1 MGKILTKYQLGE
13 YQQRGFRGF
22 RAVDDFTFKVNWRS
36 GFERTSKYQ
45 THTMHFR
52 LRCAILFLLIL
63 GHTFAAD
70 VFVNTLE
77 NGKRWAVGND
87 MVSRT
92 VSFSSADG
100 LRTESL
106 KHLVTGTHF
115 TTQSAGNVEFS
126 FEASGRHVDG
136 HSKWTL
142 TGANTVALVSGKAL
156 RVQLRDERDGLEVA
170 VFYAAYDDEPAVR
183 QWLQIKNTG
192 RIPITL
198 SRLAFVRMDA
208 SPGNPADV
216 HVMSGYG
223 AVPHESF
230 MTGRVSDAAIFLC
243 NSRTH
248 EGVTVVNEAPGY
260 LKRTEIADSWHA
272 GLSLMYDTDLFPFE
286 RSVASGET
294 FETAKGSLVFFKDG
308 AGLSDSH
315 WAVPG
320 YLSRIVMRRGA
331 GYRPLWLYNTWE
343 PFLRNINS
351 ETVRQ
356 LVPIASRMGMD
367 VFTIDD
373 GWQAVYGSNEDNRR
387 AFPEGIEG
395 VRKLLEH
402 EHMGLGLWVPLAAVG
417 TQTAAY
423 HEHPEWTCQDTN
435 HHPKTTNTEAGPQA
449 VMCLGSPY
457 RDLALQRLND
467 LIEHYRPRYIKVD
480 LTTVFNAYGEQPGCH
495 APGHYHRTW
504 AESLDR
510 IYEGLEYIGRGLHEQ
525 HPEVIVDYTFELW
538 GEKHLIDA
546 ALLQC
551 ADVDWLS
558 NVSDAT
564 PTDAG
569 TTQGR
574 MLLYQRAL
582 SIPSETMLIGNLRAA
597 TRPVEE
603 RFGVA
608 IGSGPVL
615 LGDLRDLTAADQHW
629 WGEQVRWFRQLRERA
644 RLSDS
649 FFPLGTWQQPGTGP
663 WDGFARLS
671 RTSDGIVVLFRNVD
685 HVQQATVRVIAPP
698 NARYEVRSVL
708 DGRALGMVTA
718 QELYSGWTTPFDAK
732 HAVTVLQLNRR

>member
-1 MGKILTKYQLGE
+1 MGKIVTKHQLGE
-13 YQQRGFRGF
+13 YQQQGFLVSLP
-22 RAVDDFTFKVNWRS
+22 ARS
-36 GFERTSKYQ
+36 PSKRTIKYQ
-45 THTMHFR
+45 LHMMHLR
-52 LRCAILFLLIL
+52 LRCAALFVFTV
-63 GHTFAAD
+63 GHTFAAEA
-70 VFVNTLE
+70 FVHTFE
-77 NGKRWAVGND
+77 NGKRWVVGND

-92 VSFSSADG
+92 VSFSADG

-106 KHLVTGTHF
+106 KHLVTDTDFATH
-115 TTQSAGNVEFS
+115 SASNLEFS
-126 FEASGRHVDG
+126 FDASGRHFEG
-136 HSKWTL
+136 RSKWIL
-142 TGANTVALVSGKAL
+142 TEANTVALARGKAL
-156 RVQLRDERDGLEVA
+156 RVQLRDGQDRLQVS
-170 VFYAAYDDEPAVR
+170 VFYAAYDDEPALR

-192 RIPITL
+192 GTPITL

-208 SPGNPADV
+208 SPGNPADL

-230 MTGRVSDAAIFLC
+230 MTGRVSDAAIFLRD
-243 NSRTH
+243 SRTH
-248 EGVTVVNEAPGY
+248 EGFTVVNEAPGY
-260 LKRTEIADSWHA
+260 LKRTEIADGWHT

-286 RSVASGET
+286 RTVAPGET

-320 YLSRIVMRRGA
+320 YLSRIVMRRGTA
-331 GYRPLWLYNTWE
+331 YRPLWLYNTWE
-343 PFLRNINS
+343 PFFRNINS
-351 ETVRQ
+351 ETVKQ
-356 LVPIASRMGMD
+356 LAPIASRMGLD

-373 GWQAVYGSNEDNRR
+373 GWQSEYGSNEDNRT
-387 AFPEGIEG
+387 AFPEGVDG
-395 VRKLLEH
+395 VRKLLDR

-423 HEHPEWTCQDTN
+423 HEHPEWACQDAN
-435 HHPKTTNTEAGPQA
+435 HQPKITNTAAGPQA

-467 LIEHYRPRYIKVD
+467 LIERYRPRYIKVD
-480 LTTVFNAYGEQPGCH
+480 LTTVFNTYGEQPGCH
-495 APGHYHRTW
+495 AAGHYHPTW

-510 IYEGLEYIGRGLHEQ
+510 IYEGLEYIGHRLHE
-525 HPEVIVDYTFELW
+525 HYPELIVDYTFELW

-558 NVSDAT
+558 NVSDAKL
-564 PTDAG
+564 TDAG
-569 TTQGR
+569 TTQAR

-582 SIPSETMLIGNLRAA
+582 SIPSETMLIGNLRG
-597 TRPVEE
+597 TTPPIEQ

-615 LGDLRDLTAADQHW
+615 LGDLRKLSTADQQW

-644 RLSDS
+644 PLSDS

-671 RTSDGIVVLFRNVD
+671 RTSDGIIVLFRNIND
-685 HVQQATVRVIAPP
+685 AQQATFRVIAPP

-708 DGRALGMVTA
+708 DGRALGEITA
-718 QELYSGWTTPFDAK
+718 QLLNSGWTTPFDTN
-732 HAVTVLQLNRR
+732 HAITVLELRRR

>member
-1 MGKILTKYQLGE
+1 M
-13 YQQRGFRGF
+13 
-22 RAVDDFTFKVNWRS
+22 
-36 GFERTSKYQ
+36 
-45 THTMHFR
+45 MHLR
-52 LRCAILFLLIL
+52 LRCAVLFVFTV
-63 GHTFAAD
+63 GHTFAAEA
-70 VFVNTLE
+70 FVHTFE
-77 NGKRWAVGND
+77 NGNRWAVGND

-92 VSFSSADG
+92 VAFVRADG

-106 KHLVTGTHF
+106 KHLVTGTDFARH
-115 TTQSAGNVEFS
+115 SAGNLEFS
-126 FEASGRHVDG
+126 FDASGRHFDG

-142 TGANTVALVSGKAL
+142 TEANTVALARGKAL
-156 RVQLRDERDGLEVA
+156 RVQLRDEHDRLEVT
-170 VFYAAYDDEPAVR
+170 VFYAAYDDEPALR
-183 QWLQIKNTG
+183 EWLQIKNTG
-192 RIPITL
+192 ETPITL

-208 SPGNPADV
+208 SPGNPADL

-223 AVPHESF
+223 AIPHESF
-230 MTGRVSDAAIFLC
+230 MTGRVSDAAIFLRD
-243 NSRTH
+243 SRTH
-248 EGVTVVNEAPGY
+248 EGVAVVNEAPGY
-260 LKRTEIADSWHA
+260 LKRTEIADGWHT

-286 RSVASGET
+286 RNVAPGET

-320 YLSRIVMRRGA
+320 YLSRIVMRRGS

-351 ETVRQ
+351 ETVKQ
-356 LVPIASRMGMD
+356 LAPIASRMGLD

-373 GWQAVYGSNEDNRR
+373 GWQSGYGSNEDNRI
-387 AFPEGIEG
+387 AFPEGVDG
-395 VRKLLEH
+395 VRKLLDR

-417 TQTAAY
+417 TQTGAY
-423 HEHPEWTCQDTN
+423 HEHPEWACQDAN
-435 HHPKTTNTEAGPQA
+435 HQPKITNTAAGPQG

-457 RDLALQRLND
+457 RDLALQRLNN
-467 LIEHYRPRYIKVD
+467 LIERYRPRYIKVD

-510 IYEGLEYIGRGLHEQ
+510 IYEGLEYIGRRLHEDY
-525 HPEVIVDYTFELW
+525 PEVTVDYTFELW

-558 NVSDAT
+558 NVSDAK

-569 TTQGR
+569 TTQAR

-597 TRPVEE
+597 TPPIEE

-615 LGDLRDLTAADQHW
+615 LGDLRNLSAADQQW

-671 RTSDGIVVLFRNVD
+671 RTSDGIIVLFRNINSA
-685 HVQQATVRVIAPP
+685 QQATVRVIAPP

-708 DGRALGMVTA
+708 DGRALGEITA
-718 QELYSGWTTPFDAK
+718 QQFDSGWMTPFDAK
-732 HAVTVLQLNRR
+732 HTLTVLELRRR